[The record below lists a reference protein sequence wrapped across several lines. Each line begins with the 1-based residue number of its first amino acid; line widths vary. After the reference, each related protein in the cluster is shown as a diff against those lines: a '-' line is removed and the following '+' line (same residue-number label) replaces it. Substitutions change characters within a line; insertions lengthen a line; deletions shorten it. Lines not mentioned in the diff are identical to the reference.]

1 MGFNTAIVVLNDML
15 HEIERD
21 AGFGKKVADEVR
33 EAYSRRPGYRGWQNS
48 FAVLPSQHA
57 ATDQLVVVGGNTI
70 RTLEQLKPDDAER
83 ILRDMAFRLGLRVSK
98 SPKPKATA
106 LALTQA

>member
-1 MGFNTAIVVLNDML
+1 MGLNTAIVVLNDML
-15 HEIERD
+15 HDIEKD

-57 ATDQLVVVGGNTI
+57 DYDQLVVIGGNMI
-70 RTLEQLKPDDAER
+70 RRFEDIKADERDALLKRLARDAGY
-83 ILRDMAFRLGLRVSK
+83 RLSK
-98 SPKPKATA
+98 LP
-106 LALTQA
+106 LTQA